1 MTTGSNVTLV
11 DLGRGV
17 TFEVD
22 RENGVVTTVYK
33 DGPHPGTQYRC
44 AATREDDAQNRAEA
58 ADQGYMAEAQ
68 GVWDSLVDHEILHTL
83 VSRELF
89 GRESY
94 VLRHEAGAE
103 PARYAL
109 RLHEE
114 AAVISFQT
122 WLNTTRRDPVLIA
135 FHDHILNAM
144 AHQLGALLAKAEQA

>member
-1 MTTGSNVTLV
+1 MTTL

-22 RENGVVTTVYK
+22 RENGVVTTVYPS
-33 DGPHPGTQYRC
+33 GHRC
-44 AATREDDAQNRAEA
+44 SATREDNAQNRAEA
-58 ADQGYMAEAQ
+58 SDQGYMAEAQ

-83 VSRELF
+83 ISRELF
-89 GRESY
+89 NRESY

-114 AAVISFQT
+114 AAVISYQT
-122 WLNTTRRDPVLIA
+122 WLNTAQRDPVLIA

-144 AHQLGALLAKAEQA
+144 AHQLGALLAKAEPCPA